1 MTNVLTISRV
11 LTPLA
16 ILLTTTAAFA
26 ADMDMGKGKSMPMS
40 KAPSMTAMT
49 PATAY
54 RFEQAAAPKN
64 LGGGKSLVAVKL
76 THNGKPVTGA
86 IIIQSRA
93 DMGPMGMAAMTAP
106 IKSLGEQP
114 AGVYRFE
121 VHNGPVWN
129 KPDPWAITVS
139 AKVQGVAQTIN
150 GSVTVNLTP

>member
-1 MTNVLTISRV
+1 MTTVLISRRV

-16 ILLTTTAAFA
+16 ILLTTTTAFA
-26 ADMDMGKGKSMPMS
+26 AEMDMGKGKSVTMPM
-40 KAPSMTAMT
+40 AAMT

-64 LGGGKSLVAVKL
+64 LGGGKSLVAIKL
-76 THNGKPVTGA
+76 MHDGKPVTGA

-93 DMGPMGMAAMTAP
+93 DMAPIGMGTMTAP
-106 IKSLGEQP
+106 IKPLGEQP

-121 VHNGPVWN
+121 VSNGPVWK
-129 KPDPWAITVS
+129 KPDPWAISVS
-139 AKVQGVAQTIN
+139 AKVQGVTQTVT